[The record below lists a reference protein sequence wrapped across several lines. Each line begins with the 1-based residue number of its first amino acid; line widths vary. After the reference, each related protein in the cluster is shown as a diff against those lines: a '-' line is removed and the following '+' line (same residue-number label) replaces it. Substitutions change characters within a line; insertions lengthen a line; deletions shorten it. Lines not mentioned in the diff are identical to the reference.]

1 MRMRLKPCTVQGCP
15 VPHGVHGAMRISER
29 RNTSIHFPQCV
40 AEVETAMKNTEKIF
54 VNDPSKT
61 YGLMEIVEGTS
72 PMVEKAPEDTVESF
86 PHYIL
91 LLTICSLAATFVLLL
106 ISLFFDAPLEDLANP
121 LVTPNPGKA
130 PWYFTGIQELI
141 HYTTRPVIP
150 AVIIPVL
157 IIVWLILIPYI
168 DRKPKTKYGSLFNW
182 IFIGGEKR
190 KVLTVL
196 FTCFILGVLIFTV
209 IGSLF
214 RGEYW
219 SFVLPWK

>member
-1 MRMRLKPCTVQGCP
+1 MT
-15 VPHGVHGAMRISER
+15 
-29 RNTSIHFPQCV
+29 T
-40 AEVETAMKNTEKIF
+40 KNNDKIF
-54 VNDPSKT
+54 IRDPNKT

-72 PMVEKAPEDTVESF
+72 PMVEKAPEDTVDTF
-86 PHYIL
+86 PHYII
-91 LLTICSLAATFVLLL
+91 LLTLCSLAGTLVLFL

-141 HYTTRPVIP
+141 HYTNKPVIP
-150 AVIIPVL
+150 AIIIPVL
-157 IIVWLILIPYI
+157 IIIWLVLIPYI
-168 DRKPKTKYGSLFNW
+168 DRKSKTRIMSLFNQ

-190 KVLTVL
+190 RILIFL
-196 FTCFILGVLIFTV
+196 FAAFIFGALVFTV

-214 RGEYW
+214 RGENW

>member
-1 MRMRLKPCTVQGCP
+1 MAT
-15 VPHGVHGAMRISER
+15 
-29 RNTSIHFPQCV
+29 
-40 AEVETAMKNTEKIF
+40 TESDKVFIR
-54 VNDPSKT
+54 DPNKT

-72 PMVEKAPEDTVESF
+72 PMTAKAPEDTVDTF

-91 LLTICSLAATFVLLL
+91 LMGICTLAVTLALLL

-141 HYTTRPVIP
+141 HYTNKPVVP
-150 AVIIPVL
+150 A
-157 IIVWLILIPYI
+157 IIVPLLIAIWLLLIPYI
-168 DRKPKTKYGSLFNW
+168 DRKPKTRFGVLFNRL
-182 IFIGGEKR
+182 FIGGER
-190 KVLTVL
+190 RRILIGL
-196 FTCFILGVLIFTV
+196 FTFFVFAALILTL

-214 RGEYW
+214 RGENW